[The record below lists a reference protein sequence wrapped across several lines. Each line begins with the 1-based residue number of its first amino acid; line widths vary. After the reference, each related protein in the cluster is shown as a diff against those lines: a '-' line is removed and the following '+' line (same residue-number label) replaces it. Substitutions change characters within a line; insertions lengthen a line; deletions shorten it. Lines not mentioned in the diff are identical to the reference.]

1 MNPDENQLDSAYD
14 IFFVRMLK
22 FTHAK
27 KTWFENQT
35 FIRPTSITIEYTP
48 LQIRIIN
55 NFHDLENSI
64 RTAYYFSPKSSIN
77 IGINHWI
84 QFPKEFFLYRINAAT
99 GGLYE

>member
-48 LQIRIIN
+48 LHCSEDFLFI
-55 NFHDLENSI
+55 D
-64 RTAYYFSPKSSIN
+64 RTPKPCYSSS
-77 IGINHWI
+77 
-84 QFPKEFFLYRINAAT
+84 
-99 GGLYE
+99 YETSNTTYSD